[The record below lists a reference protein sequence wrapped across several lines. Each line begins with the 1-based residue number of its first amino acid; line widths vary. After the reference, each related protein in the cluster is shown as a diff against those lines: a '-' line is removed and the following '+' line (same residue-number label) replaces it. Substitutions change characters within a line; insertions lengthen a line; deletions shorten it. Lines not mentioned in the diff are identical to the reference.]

1 MERRRH
7 RATSGEQMQ
16 VTDREVLHDNARRA
30 SCLLKAMSNQHRLL
44 ILCQLLRGEKC
55 VGELE
60 RLVGLSQSAMSQHLA
75 RLRRDN
81 LVKTR
86 RRAQTIYYSLA
97 GEEASS
103 VLEALYAFYCRSQVV
118 YGDAQPYE
126 DQPKTTVTLR

>member
-1 MERRRH
+1 
-7 RATSGEQMQ
+7 
-16 VTDREVLHDNARRA
+16 
-30 SCLLKAMSNQHRLL
+30 MSNQHRLL
-44 ILCQLLRGEKC
+44 ILCQLLGGGKC

-60 RLVGLSQSAMSQHLA
+60 RLLGLSQSAMSQHLA

-86 RRAQTIYYSLA
+86 RQAQTIYYSLA

-103 VLEALYAFYCRSQVV
+103 VIEALYTLSCRSPVL

-126 DQPKTTVTLR
+126 DQPRTTVALR